1 MKTISQSKTIEA
13 MKTNFLNI
21 MLGGAMLMT
30 LASVLSCSKE
40 QLSEPQPEA
49 GKYTITVAAGQ
60 AEALTRTTIEGSDAE
75 GYAAKWAVDDKA
87 GLFLCKTDDSASDE
101 KNVQMSI
108 SAIGGD
114 GTAYFTGELVS
125 EPAAGTVYFYY
136 PYGSAATD
144 LEMTRTLPAVQTPT
158 NGACDGKYD
167 FMYGSAAADVVD
179 GKLSVG
185 TISMKYIVGFMN
197 LKVVGCPEEMASD
210 VVKRVSVV
218 ASSGKELTG
227 SFTWDLKT
235 GAKTVASSSN
245 VVAANFSEEVKLS
258 ELDAWFCTLP
268 FADESLT
275 FRIVTDKHFF
285 EKVVPV
291 SGFSLKT
298 GGLKRFDATIDSAK
312 GWTVSASPYAGGEI
326 TTPEAFLAFCET
338 VNAGT
343 SYIKDGSSVKAT
355 GGDPLVSL
363 PTGTSFSHTGIDKW
377 LLDDGNGGKEV
388 RLGGSFELNDEL
400 LAQYGIASVWA
411 WAGTFNGNGKTITFN
426 GNSCRRPIFANVFGG
441 TVKNLTVAGTMGTV
455 LDSPGYQGVCP
466 LVGVLHGGLIQ
477 NCTNDVAIK
486 INTHFGNIGLA
497 GICRTMQN
505 GTIEN
510 CTNNGEIAFNA
521 TLTASTNI
529 YAGGIVALVG
539 KNYGTGSFGSA
550 SSDASEPFAG
560 AVTIS
565 GCTNSKPVSL
575 TNTATNAGNRM
586 QYCAVGGIVGWIWG
600 GVPENDR
607 YVTIRNCENSGSL
620 TVDEKSFTS
629 RTTGIAGVGG
639 ILGWAAP
646 VATQGRILG
655 PVYGSGDDE
664 SKCVEGFYLKII
676 DSHNYAAATI
686 SASRKCGGGG
696 SSEVGSAAYT
706 HKVGCGGIAG
716 ILFGQYKGSMA
727 EISVCTSDG
736 TVIGYVDDTD
746 KDNLGQGSRYNVSGG
761 IVGYGGSVNVSDC
774 SVSGNVGKGGY
785 NFSAA
790 GIIGCAYQKFVI
802 SGTKVKGLTVYRG
815 NNQPIVIY
823 ASLIAN
829 YASSMKRTGYSV
841 YSGTNVVD
849 SQISGTVGGSKK
861 EKTTVNDYPSL
872 LEDSGIIG
880 EVDYKPYCVLSNQDI
895 ASGNADKGPI
905 KLGYITISGT
915 THYTE

>member
-1 MKTISQSKTIEA
+1 MKTISLSKTIET
-13 MKTNFLNI
+13 MKTNLFNI
-21 MLGGAMLMT
+21 ILGGAMLMT
-30 LASVLSCSKE
+30 VATVLSCSKE
-40 QLSEPQPEA
+40 QISELQPET

-60 AEALTRTTIEGSDAE
+60 ADALTRTTIEGSDAE

-210 VVKRVSVV
+210 VVKKVSVV

-227 SFTWDLKT
+227 SFTWNLKT

-245 VVAANFSEEVKLS
+245 VVAADFSEEVKLS

-388 RLGGSFELNDEL
+388 RLGGSFEINDEL

-441 TVKNLTVAGTMGTV
+441 TVKNLTVDGTMGTV

-477 NCTNDVAIK
+477 NCTNDVDIK
-486 INTHFGNIGLA
+486 VNAHFGNIAMA
-497 GICRTMQN
+497 GVCRTMQN

-510 CTNNGEIAFNA
+510 CTNNGEITFNA
-521 TLTASTNI
+521 ALTAPTNI

-539 KNYGTGSFGSA
+539 KNYGTGGFGSP

-575 TNTATNAGNRM
+575 TNTATDANNRM
-586 QYCAVGGIVGWIWG
+586 QYCAVGGIAGWIWG
-600 GVPENDR
+600 GVLENDR
-607 YVTIRNCENSGSL
+607 YVTICNCGNSGTL
-620 TVDEKSFTS
+620 KVDEKSFTS

-646 VATQGRILG
+646 VASQGRILG
-655 PVYGSGDDE
+655 PVYGSGDD
-664 SKCVEGFYLKII
+664 SKCVEGFYLKIT
-676 DSHNYAAATI
+676 DCHNDASATI
-686 SASRKCGGGG
+686 SASRKCGG
-696 SSEVGSAAYT
+696 SSLVSSAVYT

-727 EISVCTSDG
+727 EISGCVSDG
-736 TVIGYVDDTD
+736 TVIGYWDD
-746 KDNLGQGSRYNVSGG
+746 KDKDSMGQGSRYNVSGG
-761 IVGYGGSVNVSDC
+761 IAGYCGSVSILDC
-774 SVSGNVGKGGY
+774 IVGKDRQAEIGTGGY
-785 NFSAA
+785 NMAAA
-790 GIIGCAYQKFVI
+790 GVAGAAYNKFVI
-802 SGTKVKGLTVYRG
+802 SNCRVNAKVTRLNICNISVFGSLVTNYLWTMTRSGNDVYDG
-815 NNQPIVIY
+815 
-823 ASLIAN
+823 
-829 YASSMKRTGYSV
+829 SV
-841 YSGTNVVD
+841 
-849 SQISGTVGGSKK
+849 ISGCSIKGDIFYTKLATD
-861 EKTTVNDYPSL
+861 TTKQL
-872 LEDSGIIG
+872 LKDSAIG
-880 EVDYKPYCVLSNQDI
+880 VAPDTQNYCVLGGEDL
-895 ASGNADKGPI
+895 AKDAGAYMK
-905 KLGYITISGT
+905 GYIKISGT

>member
-1 MKTISQSKTIEA
+1 

-441 TVKNLTVAGTMGTV
+441 TVKNLTVDGTMGTV

-477 NCTNDVAIK
+477 NCTNDVDIK
-486 INTHFGNIGLA
+486 VNAHFGNIAMA

-510 CTNNGEIAFNA
+510 CTNNGEITFNA
-521 TLTASTNI
+521 ALTANANI

-539 KNYGTGSFGSA
+539 KNYGTGGFGSA

-565 GCTNSKPVSL
+565 GCKNNKPVSL
-575 TNTATNAGNRM
+575 TNTATNANNRM
-586 QYCAVGGIVGWIWG
+586 QYCAVGGIAGWIWG
-600 GVPENDR
+600 GVPGNDR
-607 YVTIRNCENSGSL
+607 YVMVVDSHNKGSL
-620 TVDEKSFTS
+620 NVKEVSMTTM
-629 RTTGIAGVGG
+629 TTGIAGVGG
-639 ILGWAAP
+639 IVGWAAP
-646 VATQGRILG
+646 VANSGRNLG
-655 PVYGSGDDE
+655 YVYGSLGKVDG
-664 SKCVEGFYLKII
+664 SQKTVTSCVDGFYLKLMNCTNE
-676 DSHNYAAATI
+676 SNI
-686 SASRKCGGGG
+686 SASRKTGAKGTTTAP
-696 SSEVGSAAYT
+696 SSEYSR
-706 HKVGCGGIAG
+706 KVGCGGIAG
-716 ILFGQYKGSMA
+716 IVFGSISKDA
-727 EISVCTSDG
+727 EIIGCGNSGVI
-736 TVIGYVDDTD
+736 IGYNGDDD
-746 KDNLGQGSRYNVSGG
+746 KAGMGSRYNVSGG
-761 IVGYGGSVNVSDC
+761 IVGYGGFVNIDSCVSTGE
-774 SVSGNVGKGGY
+774 VGSGI
-785 NFSAA
+785 NFSSA
-790 GIIGCAYQKFVI
+790 GILGAAYQKFII
-802 SGTKVKGLTVYRG
+802 SKCEINTTITRKLSVDIPQK
-815 NNQPIVIY
+815 Y
-823 ASLIAN
+823 ASMIVNYVYLIDRSDKN
-829 YASSMKRTGYSV
+829 YLKGSEVTDNKINGSIVCYTTSTAKTSV
-841 YSGTNVVD
+841 
-849 SQISGTVGGSKK
+849 
-861 EKTTVNDYPSL
+861 TVNSSVTDMDNQAFYAL
-872 LEDSGIIG
+872 GETDLTHAKNDTDGILKTG
-880 EVDYKPYCVLSNQDI
+880 AL
-895 ASGNADKGPI
+895 
-905 KLGYITISGT
+905 TISGT